1 MHDLDLVIVALL
13 NLFGQDTK
21 GIIVACRVILRI
33 SCNRI

>member
-21 GIIVACRVILRI
+21 GYYCCLPGM
-33 SCNRI
+33 